1 MNEILKLNI
10 GIAGC
15 GTMGL
20 PMLEVLLKNRIR
32 AFGYDIR
39 SKDNFPTLKNKFI
52 SSKTEFFD
60 KSDIIL
66 SAVRDIDQTL
76 ELCEGHN
83 GLFKLNTPKRLRAA
97 EFGTKLSHVKSF
109 NSNFPSPS
117 KLLRFLMFLN

>member
-1 MNEILKLNI
+1 MIDILKLNI

-20 PMLEVLLKNRIR
+20 PMLEVLIKNGIN

-39 SKDNFPTLKNKFI
+39 PKDNFLSVKNNYI
-52 SSKTEFFD
+52 ASKVSFFN

-76 ELCEGHN
+76 ELCEG
-83 GLFKLNTPKRLRAA
+83 
-97 EFGTKLSHVKSF
+97 
-109 NSNFPSPS
+109 
-117 KLLRFLMFLN
+117 